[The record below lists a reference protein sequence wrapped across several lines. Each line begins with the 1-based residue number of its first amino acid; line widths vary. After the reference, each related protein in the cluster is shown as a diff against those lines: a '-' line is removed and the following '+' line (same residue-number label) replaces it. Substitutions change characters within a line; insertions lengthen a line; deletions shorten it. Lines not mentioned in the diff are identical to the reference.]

1 MLRFIIKR
9 KEKDQNNGLE
19 RETIETMDIECD
31 ELEAILVGGGYSETG
46 YDYREV
52 AGVECLTGKQI
63 TI

>member
-31 ELEAILVGGGYSETG
+31 ELEAILVGG
-46 YDYREV
+46 
-52 AGVECLTGKQI
+52 
-63 TI
+63 